1 MGLRIGRHYTF
12 IFTLKRSSLFKIIKM
27 GKKRRNKDYDVSG
40 TVEVYN
46 ITRGRRRGT
55 ILNLGERAPLQNN
68 EISSSIVIKR
78 PIYEE
83 YATLEIETQ
92 KILLSGSG
100 DEGEDPLSSL

>member
-1 MGLRIGRHYTF
+1 
-12 IFTLKRSSLFKIIKM
+12 M

>member
-1 MGLRIGRHYTF
+1 
-12 IFTLKRSSLFKIIKM
+12 M
-27 GKKRRNKDYDVSG
+27 GKKRRNRDYYVSG

-55 ILNLGERAPLQNN
+55 VLNLGERAPIQNN

-92 KILLSGSG
+92 KILLSGSS
-100 DEGEDPLSSL
+100 DEGKDSISSV